1 VCLISHAYLEEGY
14 RSKLRQL
21 GATIPL
27 RLVTPKRFPF
37 AYREATADFSAE
49 TSFDWRA
56 YPCVFPLGIR
66 SSTRWILA
74 SRDLSL
80 SGYQPDIVHVEN
92 EVHSLT
98 VLQALASRR
107 LYAPRA
113 RMVVFVWANQPLS
126 GPKGFILNAVSD
138 RVRSR
143 IDFFIAGSQ
152 EARALLSAA
161 GVPPERSAVVPQV
174 GIDADYFIPGSATER
189 QAARAELGFM
199 PGDFVL
205 GFVGRF
211 VESKGV
217 LDLLEAAKLLKAEGT
232 ENIRLLFVGEGPLKS
247 QLLSHRPQ
255 AVVGMAEASAGLR
268 RYYRAMDLLVLPS
281 RTTPTWKEQFGR
293 VLVEAMATG
302 VPVMGSDSGAV
313 PEVVGDVGMVFE
325 EGDVAELARKI
336 KRLQGDA
343 ELARDLAQ
351 RGRQRAVIRYSGP
364 AVAGATLEIYRR
376 VLESPA

>member
-21 GATIPL
+21 GAGIRL
-27 RLVTPKRFPF
+27 RLVTPKQFPF
-37 AYREATADFSAE
+37 AYRNATADFSAE
-49 TSFDWRA
+49 TTFEWRA
-56 YPCVFPLGIR
+56 YPCIFPLGIR

-74 SRDLSL
+74 SRDIGFRS
-80 SGYQPDIVHVEN
+80 YQPDIVHVEN
-92 EVHSLT
+92 ETHSLS

-113 RMVVFVWANQPLS
+113 RMVVFVWANQPLF
-126 GPKGFILNAVSD
+126 GAKRFILNAVSD
-138 RVRSR
+138 RVRSS
-143 IDFFIAGSQ
+143 IDFFIAGSR
-152 EARALLSAA
+152 EARALLTAN

-174 GIDADYFIPGSATER
+174 GIDTDYFIPGSAAER
-189 QAARAELGFM
+189 QAARAELGFKA
-199 PGDFVL
+199 DEFVL

-211 VESKGV
+211 VESKGI
-217 LDLLEAAKLLKAEGT
+217 LDLLEASKKLRNEGT
-232 ENIRLLFVGEGPLKS
+232 DNIRLLFVGEGPLKS
-247 QLLSHRPQ
+247 ELLARRPE
-255 AVVGMAEASAGLR
+255 AVVGVAEASAGLR

-313 PEVVGDVGMVFE
+313 PEVVGDAGMLFQ
-325 EGDVAELARKI
+325 EGNIAELATKV
-336 KRLQGDA
+336 KRLHGDTR
-343 ELARDLAQ
+343 LAVDLAQ
-351 RGRQRAVIRYSGP
+351 GGRQRAVALYSGA

-376 VLESPA
+376 VLEYPA

>member
-1 VCLISHAYLEEGY
+1 
-14 RSKLRQL
+14 
-21 GATIPL
+21 
-27 RLVTPKRFPF
+27 
-37 AYREATADFSAE
+37 
-49 TSFDWRA
+49 
-56 YPCVFPLGIR
+56 VFPLGIR

-74 SRDLSL
+74 SRDLGFRS
-80 SGYQPDIVHVEN
+80 YQPDIVHVEN
-92 EVHSLT
+92 EIHSLS

-107 LYAPRA
+107 LYAPTA

-126 GPKGFILNAVSD
+126 GTKGFILNAVSE
-138 RVRSR
+138 RVRSK

-152 EARALLSAA
+152 EARALLTAS

-174 GIDADYFIPGSATER
+174 GIDADYFIPGSAAER
-189 QAARAELGFM
+189 QAARAELGFRHD
-199 PGDFVL
+199 DFVV

-217 LDLLEAAKLLKAEGT
+217 LDLLEAFKLLKNEGT

-247 QLLSHRPQ
+247 QLLARRPD
-255 AVVGMAEASAGLR
+255 AVVGVAEASAGLR

-302 VPVMGSDSGAV
+302 VPVIGSDSGAV
-313 PEVVGDVGMVFE
+313 PEVVGDAGMLFE
-325 EGDVAELARKI
+325 EGNVRDLSNKVKL
-336 KRLQGDA
+336 LQGDTR
-343 ELARDLAQ
+343 LAQDLAQ
-351 RGRQRAVIRYSGP
+351 RGRERAVARYSGV